1 MEGNGR
7 ICERISSA
15 DGVGADA
22 AALPFPAATRAGC
35 IPPRTG
41 ESPRSGRSAP
51 GARSTSSRLAHRAAT
66 AALIIWSHT
75 NYGKGFVTF
84 VAVLVAGQLLERS
97 RFPCR

>member
-1 MEGNGR
+1 MRNGR
-7 ICERISSA
+7 KPSIR
-15 DGVGADA
+15 
-22 AALPFPAATRAGC
+22 AL
-35 IPPRTG
+35 
-41 ESPRSGRSAP
+41 
-51 GARSTSSRLAHRAAT
+51 GARRAIDFVGLRIAPAAT